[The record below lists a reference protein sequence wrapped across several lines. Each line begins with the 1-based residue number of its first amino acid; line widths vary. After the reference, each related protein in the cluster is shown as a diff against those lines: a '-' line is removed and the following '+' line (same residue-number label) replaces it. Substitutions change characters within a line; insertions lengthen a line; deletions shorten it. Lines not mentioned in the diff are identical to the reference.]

1 MKKTLFLVL
10 LIAFCGNGFSQT
22 LLFQEYFDGGKIPAT
37 WSTIDKDGD
46 TYSWYGDTWDNPAG
60 FTESY
65 VVSESWNSVAKALT
79 PENYLVSPKIDLT
92 GLQGTVSLRYT
103 IQVGDADYPQE
114 HFKVAVS
121 TTGKTIADFTN
132 IVNEETCTATDY
144 FDAQP
149 SWHPRNIDLTPFIG
163 KQIYLTFC
171 HYNCTDMY
179 KLYLDSIQVSY
190 TTNVGLSSRA
200 EANNI
205 IACLSLIKNTLQVT
219 GNYANAKMQLF
230 SADGREVY
238 RTIKATNQKSINI
251 SSLKN
256 GVYMMRIESSK
267 GILTKKINI
276 SH

>member
-1 MKKTLFLVL
+1 MKITLFLVL

-22 LLFQEYFDGGKIPAT
+22 LLFQEYFDGGKIPAA

-46 TYSWYGDTWDNPAG
+46 TYSWYGDMWDNPAG

-79 PENYLVSPKIDLT
+79 PENYLISPKIDLT
-92 GLQGTVSLRYT
+92 ELQGTVSLQYT
-103 IQVGDADYPQE
+103 IQVGDADYPEE

-121 TTGKTIADFTN
+121 TTGNKVDDFTN
-132 IVNEETCTATDY
+132 IVKDETCTATDY
-144 FDAQP
+144 FDTHP
-149 SWHPRNIDLTPFIG
+149 FWHPRSIDLTPFIG
-163 KQIYLTFC
+163 KKIYLTFC

-179 KLYLDSIQVSY
+179 KLYLDSVQVIFS
-190 TTNVGLSSRA
+190 TNVGLIHRA
-200 EANNI
+200 EAIDI
-205 IACLSLIKNTLQVT
+205 ITSLNPVKNTLQVT

-230 SADGREVY
+230 SSDGCEVY

-256 GVYMMRIESSK
+256 GVYLLRIESSK
-267 GILTKKINI
+267 GIVTKKINI